1 MTYFVFIQDNK
12 INGVGQCYCPNE
24 DILSI
29 KVSEEVFNAIIEDKR
44 RYIYQ
49 DGAIVIN
56 PNYEDEKALEEHAR
70 IQELSMTRSD
80 FFDGTI
86 KAFGLNEQLLTPIIS
101 RILDIVGVDNTTKL
115 VALNNFENALNFYR
129 KHALFDILS
138 NIELPIGVD
147 GTNIK
152 ITPEQ
157 FDKFFDETNKK
168 NPEAYK
174 ELLPK
179 EEGE

>member
-1 MTYFVFIQDNK
+1 MTYYIHIENNK
-12 INGVGQCYCPNE
+12 IISCGECPMDEPFQSIEVTEELYNDFIKDNIKYRYNNG
-24 DILSI
+24 SI
-29 KVSEEVFNAIIEDKR
+29 EL
-44 RYIYQ
+44 
-49 DGAIVIN
+49 N
-56 PNYEDEKALEEHAR
+56 PDCEDEKALIEHAR

-101 RILDIVGVDNTTKL
+101 RVLDIVGVDTVTKL

-129 KHALFDILS
+129 KHTLFTLLA
-138 NIELPIGVD
+138 NIDLPIGAN
-147 GTNIK
+147 GESIK
-152 ITPEQ
+152 ITSEQ

-168 NPEAYK
+168 NPDAYK

-179 EEGE
+179 VGE